1 MALVVVVVT
10 AGFPLVNE
18 TEKEVVT
25 LEPLVME
32 EMPPDTV
39 VAELLAL
46 ELEELPVAAV
56 GELRLAADLPPE
68 MALQAVV
75 V

>member
-1 MALVVVVVT
+1 MVVVVT
-10 AGFPLVNE
+10 AGFPLMNE

-25 LEPLVME
+25 LEPLVIE

-56 GELRLAADLPPE
+56 GELRLAADLK
-68 MALQAVV
+68 A
-75 V
+75 